1 MDYKS
6 FSVKE
11 LEALLH
17 DEQKR
22 FKKLIKE
29 GRNVDMTRGRPA
41 KEQLEIAMPML
52 RNAGSYNYSA
62 ETADAR
68 NYGDLGGTKACK
80 ALFAELF
87 GVKICNIKPDYR
99 NGIYR
104 IDEETPFRDKE

>member
-1 MDYKS
+1 MKTALGAVRRSRGDRRIMDYKS

-41 KEQLEIAMPML
+41 KEQLARHTTMD
-52 RNAGSYNYSA
+52 SA
-62 ETADAR
+62 
-68 NYGDLGGTKACK
+68 
-80 ALFAELF
+80 
-87 GVKICNIKPDYR
+87 
-99 NGIYR
+99 
-104 IDEETPFRDKE
+104 

>member
-41 KEQLEIAMPML
+41 QEQLQIAMPML
-52 RNAGSYNYSA
+52 RHAGS
-62 ETADAR
+62 
-68 NYGDLGGTKACK
+68 
-80 ALFAELF
+80 
-87 GVKICNIKPDYR
+87 
-99 NGIYR
+99 
-104 IDEETPFRDKE
+104 